1 MVVAAKKLV
10 PLKKA
15 AKKAPVEEEELEIEE
30 VCLNLRKIF

>member
-15 AKKAPVEEEELEIEE
+15 AKKAPVEEEEPEIEE
-30 VCLNLRKIF
+30 VCPNLCKLF